1 MNYYMASVSWA
12 KDSTAMLLKLLDT
25 GSPIDEVVF
34 YDTGMEFQAIYNTR
48 DKILPLLAAKGI
60 TYKELHPD
68 QPFLYDMLERPVKGR
83 ERRGYGWCG
92 GLCRWG
98 TTNKLRALDTY
109 AERKGAQVYVG
120 IAADEHARLTKER
133 KPYKI
138 FPLASWGMEEH
149 DCLQCC
155 YNHGISFEEDAGA
168 GTLKLYEILDRVSCW
183 CCCNKNLKELKN
195 IKKLMPDYWEKL
207 KKLQMQ
213 MERPMKGFYKG
224 EPRGVFELDAR
235 FSAEIEKEAIKN
247 ENH

>member
-1 MNYYMASVSWA
+1 VNYYMASVSWA

-48 DKILPLLAAKGI
+48 DKILPLLAAKGV

-68 QPFLYDMLERPVKGR
+68 QPFLYD
-83 ERRGYGWCG
+83 
-92 GLCRWG
+92 
-98 TTNKLRALDTY
+98 
-109 AERKGAQVYVG
+109 
-120 IAADEHARLTKER
+120 
-133 KPYKI
+133 
-138 FPLASWGMEEH
+138 
-149 DCLQCC
+149 
-155 YNHGISFEEDAGA
+155 
-168 GTLKLYEILDRVSCW
+168 VSCW